1 MCLYV
6 MTLGD
11 CRIRIIMV
19 AWGKVARR
27 LVWRMQ
33 SISGTYVSDPGW
45 MGSDFCLCILVAL
58 FPLSFWV
65 SSMRL

>member
-1 MCLYV
+1 
-6 MTLGD
+6 
-11 CRIRIIMV
+11 MV
-19 AWGKVARR
+19 AWGKVAR
-27 LVWRMQ
+27 LVWRME